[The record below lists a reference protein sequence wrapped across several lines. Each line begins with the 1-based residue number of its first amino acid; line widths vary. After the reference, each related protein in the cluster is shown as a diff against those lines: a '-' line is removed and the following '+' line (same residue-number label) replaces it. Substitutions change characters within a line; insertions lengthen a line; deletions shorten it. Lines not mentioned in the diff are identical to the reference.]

1 MKRTPFKPGG
11 GLSRS
16 GGLKGDGASNLRSS
30 SPKSGSLSSLRSSS
44 PKGGTAAKKP
54 APSPFEQ
61 QREAAKRAALNALK
75 RARRAADKAG
85 VSLSEW
91 EGEFID
97 SVSERV
103 KTHGRAFAD
112 PEKGAP
118 GQALSAMQGRKLKE
132 ITAKANGEAPKR
144 RCGRGKTPHLNQPQ
158 DDADILGDE

>member
-16 GGLKGDGASNLRSS
+16 G
-30 SPKSGSLSSLRSSS
+30 S
-44 PKGGTAAKKP
+44 PKGGGANKKP
-54 APSPFEQ
+54 LPSPFEM

-75 RARRAADKAG
+75 RARRSAEKAG

-103 KTHGRAFAD
+103 KTQGRAFAD

-132 ITAKANGEAPKR
+132 ITAKAKGDEPKR
-144 RCGRGKTPHLNQPQ
+144 RWGRGKTPRSNQPQ
-158 DDADILGDE
+158 DGDDIVGDD